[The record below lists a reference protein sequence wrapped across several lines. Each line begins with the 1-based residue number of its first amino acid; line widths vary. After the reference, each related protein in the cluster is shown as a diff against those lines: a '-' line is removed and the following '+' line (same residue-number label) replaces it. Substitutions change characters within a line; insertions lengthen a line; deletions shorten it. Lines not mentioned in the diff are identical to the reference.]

1 MDFLVIFVI
10 IFFSGSGESLNK
22 PAVNS
27 ARYVGVPTGSASSD
41 FDVDLDAIAATM
53 QGHSTGN
60 VNVFKKDQF
69 QNFKQRPLSS

>member
-1 MDFLVIFVI
+1 M
-10 IFFSGSGESLNK
+10 
-22 PAVNS
+22 
-27 ARYVGVPTGSASSD
+27 GVPTGGASSD